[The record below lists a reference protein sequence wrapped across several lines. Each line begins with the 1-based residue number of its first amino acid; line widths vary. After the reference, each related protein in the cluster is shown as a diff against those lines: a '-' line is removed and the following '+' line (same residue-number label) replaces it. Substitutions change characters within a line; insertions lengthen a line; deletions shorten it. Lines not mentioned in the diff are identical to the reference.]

1 MPENVSPPSPN
12 DQNQENKKPRFNLY
26 TWLFDNPERFFWV
39 IVLLGILGGLAALIV
54 PNCIDWQI
62 SSNNSAE
69 SKADEIRQ
77 KSISDL
83 RLHIL
88 YITGGIIAILTLLQN
103 SWKNQIDRR
112 KIEDDIQKNKND
124 HIRQVHAERRSRYA
138 KAIEQ
143 LGDEKAPI
151 RLGGV
156 YTLVGLADE
165 WLTDKSI
172 REVDDRSKEGQVIVN
187 SLCSYLRALPP
198 KTKPSDLKI
207 GKYLYDEAEVRIAI
221 VKEIS
226 ARINFNSNSQWSD
239 FKYDL
244 SNIFFFYP
252 VNFSNCIF
260 KNPALFSD
268 SYFAEGASFEGI
280 NFKATTNFSG
290 VTFRKKADFSKSYF
304 KCTPGEAIYN
314 ALNDQDYSLIA
325 NDFSKATFMEGA
337 KANFSHGKVYGE
349 MTFHEAEFKEGITLS
364 QRTFFES
371 TSFTGAKFEKST
383 NFYATFVNSA
393 PEFVMKDNNGKEYKA
408 KFSIGAFVN
417 DYKMETNPDGES
429 FPLEDHTLLSNTGLS
444 NTGTFTIPKGCRLF
458 DPKNP
463 SKQLNVTTKPHQ

>member
-1 MPENVSPPSPN
+1 MPENVLPPSPN

-156 YTLVGLADE
+156 YTLVGLVDE

-172 REVDDRSKEGQVIVN
+172 REVDDRNKEGQVIVN

-268 SYFAEGASFEGI
+268 SYFAKGASFEGT

>member
-1 MPENVSPPSPN
+1 MPENVLPPSPN

-143 LGDEKAPI
+143 LGDEKASI

-156 YTLVGLADE
+156 YTLVGLVDE
-165 WLTDKSI
+165 WLTDKSIREVDDRSKEGQVI

-198 KTKPSDLKI
+198 KTKLSDLKA
-207 GKYLYDEAEVRIAI
+207 GKYPSDEAEVRIAI
-221 VKEIS
+221 IKEIS
-226 ARINFNSNSQWSD
+226 MRIKFNSNSQWSD

-252 VNFSNCIF
+252 VNFSKCVF

-268 SYFAEGASFEGI
+268 SYFAEGASFEGA
-280 NFKATTNFSG
+280 NFNTATNFSG
-290 VTFRKKADFSKSYF
+290 VTFRKKSRF
-304 KCTPGEAIYN
+304 
-314 ALNDQDYSLIA
+314 Q
-325 NDFSKATFMEGA
+325 
-337 KANFSHGKVYGE
+337 
-349 MTFHEAEFKEGITLS
+349 
-364 QRTFFES
+364 
-371 TSFTGAKFEKST
+371 
-383 NFYATFVNSA
+383 
-393 PEFVMKDNNGKEYKA
+393 
-408 KFSIGAFVN
+408 
-417 DYKMETNPDGES
+417 
-429 FPLEDHTLLSNTGLS
+429 
-444 NTGTFTIPKGCRLF
+444 
-458 DPKNP
+458 
-463 SKQLNVTTKPHQ
+463 